1 VRVPCST
8 SNLGAGFDTLGLAF
22 ERFLDAEYLPEPG
35 PLHIVRTGTLA
46 DLRVSLDDDCLV
58 RALRAGLRTRGI
70 SDVSGLLRVH
80 SEIPVAR
87 GLGSSAAATVAGL
100 SLGTLMLGEALDRG
114 ALLALATDLEGHPDN
129 AAPALYGG
137 LIAVARDEAG
147 VPHAFLLPLAP
158 EVGFVFAAPDL
169 EISTAA
175 ARAALPASVP
185 HAAAARM
192 LGRMAALVRGLQT
205 RDVELIRLGMLDE
218 LHVPHRLPLIA
229 DAERALEAARAAGAW
244 GATISGAGSGL
255 LALCEHGSE
264 EAILAALLGAFGE
277 RARGFVATPDL
288 YGVRELPVES

>member
-22 ERFLDAEYLPEPG
+22 ERFLDAEYLPAPG

-46 DLRVSLDDDCLV
+46 DLRVPLDDDCLV
-58 RALRAGLRTRGI
+58 RALRSGLRARGV

-114 ALLALATDLEGHPDN
+114 ALLAQATDLEGHPDN

-147 VPHAFLLPLAP
+147 VPRAFLLPLAP

-175 ARAALPASVP
+175 ARAALPATVP

-229 DAERALEAARAAGAW
+229 DAERALEAAHAAGAW

-264 EAILAALLGAFGE
+264 EAILAALLGVLGE
-277 RARGFVATPDL
+277 RASGFVATPDL
-288 YGVRELPVES
+288 YGVRELPVEF

>member
-1 VRVPCST
+1 MRVPCST

-22 ERFLDAEYLPEPG
+22 ERFLDAEYLPQPG
-35 PLHIVRTGTLA
+35 PLRIVRTGTLA
-46 DLRVSLDDDCLV
+46 DLRVSLEDDCLI
-58 RALRAGLRTRGI
+58 RALRSALRARGVRDVAG
-70 SDVSGLLRVH
+70 VVRVH

-87 GLGSSAAATVAGL
+87 GLGASAAATVAGL
-100 SLGTLMLGEALDRG
+100 SLGTLLLGEPLDRG
-114 ALLALATDLEGHPDN
+114 ALLAQATELEGHPDN
-129 AAPALYGG
+129 AGPALYGG

-147 VPHAFLLPLAP
+147 TPRAFLLPLAP
-158 EVGFVFAAPDL
+158 EIGFVFAAPDL
-169 EISTAA
+169 EVSTAA
-175 ARAALPASVP
+175 ARAALPATVP

-218 LHVPHRLPLIA
+218 LHVPHRMALIP
-229 DAERALEAARAAGAW
+229 DAQRALEAAHAAGAW

-255 LALCEHGSE
+255 IALCERASE
-264 EAILAALLGAFGE
+264 EAVLAALLGALGE